1 MAKNKETKT
10 KKILGG
16 SKYANSKKKIKNS
29 KTKENKIIIDKNR
42 SLKVKIKHLQKEQK
56 RIENSEG
63 GKSGDSKINAQKALL
78 QEKINKLMGLLK
90 KYTADLKK

>member
-1 MAKNKETKT
+1 MSKTKETKI

-16 SKYANSKKKIKNS
+16 SKYANSKKKLKDP
-29 KTKENKIIIDKNR
+29 KIAKDKMAVDKNR

-56 RIENSEG
+56 RIENSAE
-63 GKSGDSKINAQKALL
+63 GKSGDSKISTQKSDL